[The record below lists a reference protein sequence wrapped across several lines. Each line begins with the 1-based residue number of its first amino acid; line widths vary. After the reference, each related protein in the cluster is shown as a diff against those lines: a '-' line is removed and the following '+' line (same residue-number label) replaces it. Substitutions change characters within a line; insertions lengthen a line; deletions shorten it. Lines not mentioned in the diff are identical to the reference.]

1 MFICNL
7 KGIDIFDKLK
17 VIGYS
22 DSELCSITLKPF
34 NICFNCGYDNKC
46 AKTIILLSNSTTN
59 CINNLY
65 KCLPQNIKCEVLLN
79 GNYIDI
85 YHDFLKNYEQ
95 LNTGKK
101 KKEFSNWRPMSADI
115 YNTYIYNK
123 AFTIKRYRLSYEIC
137 SYAYGVDYIS
147 YKLKPEYI
155 NTEIKEN
162 DEIVENKIVKICLF
176 IYQTSNE
183 CLYKLPFNEYKN
195 IIIECVYFE
204 EYEVYTANLKK
215 RLHIKDLEPL
225 FEKNP
230 DNYFYLHGFRNTIP
244 LQSIIY
250 YKKTYEEKY
259 NNVHFLMALS

>member
-7 KGIDIFDKLK
+7 ESIYIFNNLK

-34 NICFNCGYDNKC
+34 NICFNCGYDNMC
-46 AKTIILLSNSTTN
+46 AKSIILLSNSTTN

-65 KCLPQNIKCEVLLN
+65 KCLPKNIKCEVLLN
-79 GNYIDI
+79 ENYIDI
-85 YHDFLKNYEQ
+85 YHNYLNNYEQ

-101 KKEFSNWRPMSADI
+101 KKEFSNWKPMSTDI

-123 AFTIKRYRLSYEIC
+123 AFTIKRYKLSYDIC

-162 DEIVENKIVKICLF
+162 DEIMDNKIVKICLF
-176 IYQTSNE
+176 IYQTSNT

-225 FEKNP
+225 FEKYPN
-230 DNYFYLHGFRNTIP
+230 NYFYLHGFRNTIP
-244 LQSIIY
+244 LQSIVF
-250 YKKTYEEKY
+250 YKKIYEEKY
-259 NNVHFLMALS
+259 NNIRFLVSV